1 MHASAD
7 SKNPYGPAPRS
18 PDTGT
23 HVPERSRSE
32 LLDSVVLATDSRRV
46 IIRLLGGEELEI
58 GCVQGREAALALA
71 RETATSVDEAVLA
84 RTGPELADRLLRPGA
99 IVSVDIVRG

>member
-18 PDTGT
+18 PHAGS
-23 HVPERSRSE
+23 HAPERSRSE

-84 RTGPELADRLLRPGA
+84 RTWPELADRLLRPGA
-99 IVSVDIVRG
+99 IVSIDIVRG